1 MSVGAE
7 RRLVDIAPDEVE
19 AWRRRG
25 AMIIDVRETWEFCM
39 GHVPGARTIP
49 LGQLVKRVGELANL
63 AGGTQAWRERGL
75 PIARP

>member
-7 RRLVDIAPDEVE
+7 ERFVDIAPDEVE

-25 AMIIDVRETWEFCM
+25 AMIVDVRESWEFRM

-49 LGQLVKRVGELANL
+49 LGQLVRRLREVANL

-75 PIARP
+75 SVARP